1 MPSTPFT
8 CCSMG
13 IPTVCAT
20 VWALAPGY
28 TALTCTV
35 GGVISGYCAIGSMPR
50 VTNPATTISSANTVA
65 KNENGWWRID
75 GGKVNFNFNG
85 IASNENGRWYIRNG
99 KVDFS
104 YNGYVTQNGVRY
116 HVVNGKVK

>member
-1 MPSTPFT
+1 MK
-8 CCSMG
+8 M
-13 IPTVCAT
+13 A
-20 VWALAPGY
+20 
-28 TALTCTV
+28 
-35 GGVISGYCAIGSMPR
+35 GGVLKVEKLISI
-50 VTNPATTISSANTVA
+50 
-65 KNENGWWRID
+65 
-75 GGKVNFNFNG
+75 FNG